1 VKRLAALLFALL
13 VFSVATVLEAKGNAE
28 KGQARAAQKNGGQ
41 QACAECHGANGDK
54 PTEPDRPILASQY
67 PDYLVKALSDYKSGK
82 RKNAVMNAVAAE
94 LSKQDMEDLAAWF
107 SSQKSEKLHFQR

>member
-1 VKRLAALLFALL
+1 MRRFSVLLFALL

-28 KGQARAAQKNGGQ
+28 RGKAKAAQKIGSQ

-54 PTEPDRPILASQY
+54 PAEADRPILASQY

-82 RKNAVMNAVAAE
+82 RKNALMNAVAAE
-94 LSKQDMEDLAAWF
+94 LSRQDMEDLAAWF